1 MRTIFEVWAKIAR
14 SKRYT
19 IDIVNHMSQL
29 IELRFDEPYEDYI
42 TLISEQIARAEL
54 LGIAQNPDG
63 TSGGRYIFCLME
75 IQCLG
80 NSLYLI
86 VMAKKY
92 YCKDQKKECSALHS
106 LYVEPQDYKHLLQV
120 MTLIRKLDDLNEKA
134 FDKALKHLPQETQDE
149 IWDKYLETM
158 ESQIKGNLQLF

>member
-1 MRTIFEVWAKIAR
+1 MRKIFEVWAQISK

-19 IDIVNHMSQL
+19 IDIVDHLRQL
-29 IELRFDEPYEDYI
+29 IEWEFDEPYEDYI

-63 TSGGRYIFCLME
+63 TSGGKYIFYLME

-80 NSLYLI
+80 NSLYFI

-92 YCKDQKKECSALHS
+92 YCKDQKKECSFLHS

-149 IWDKYLETM
+149 IWDKYLATM